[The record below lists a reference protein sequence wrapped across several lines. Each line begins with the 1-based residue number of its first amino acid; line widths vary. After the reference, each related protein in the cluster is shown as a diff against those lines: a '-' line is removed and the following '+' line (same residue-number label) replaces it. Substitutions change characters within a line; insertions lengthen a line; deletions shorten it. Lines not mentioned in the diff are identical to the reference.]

1 MIISNIQTVVSIN
14 SRKLLSSGV
23 VHVEGELPIKI
34 QIANLRFAFKFA
46 KDDGES
52 RYSGEVSGDELLF
65 TLYNHGNSLGEGFFS
80 PIPVATIE
88 GQNLSFT
95 YFVNTLDAQKGSR
108 RFEYAFYLEGE

>member
-65 TLYNHGNSLGEGFFS
+65 TLYNHGNSLGEGFFRQYPLQLLKGKICLS
-80 PIPVATIE
+80 LTSLIPWMPKKDLVDLNMLFI
-88 GQNLSFT
+88 
-95 YFVNTLDAQKGSR
+95 
-108 RFEYAFYLEGE
+108 